1 MPHQNL
7 SFHVHPQALGREAL
21 SGAHCGI
28 QATQEFARVE

>member
-7 SFHVHPQALGREAL
+7 SFHVHPQALGRETL